1 MKVNKSILIAP
12 LNWGLGHATRCI
24 PIIRELLRSPSITVI
39 LASDGRALQLLRQEF
54 PNLTALELPAYQ
66 IHYRSTSMIWNIAGQ
81 VPKILRAIYQEQQA
95 IKQLVRDYKIDLIIS
110 DNRYGCY
117 HPAVRSIFMTHQI
130 NLRIPFRPLEYITN
144 RFNYLWLKKFET
156 VWIPDYEGETNL
168 AGNLSRSAGLE
179 EVVYLGALSRFKKKD
194 IPIKYD
200 VIVVLSGPEP
210 QRSILE
216 QKIIEQTQG
225 LPYQFL
231 LVQGKTEVQQHFFI
245 KKNIEVRSF
254 LNSVALNEAILASKI
269 VVARSGYSTLMDLMV
284 LGKKAI
290 FIPTPGQTEQEYL
303 AATCQQINV
312 STGLESRQ
320 FYSQSQESLDLQE
333 ALQLMMNAD
342 EVFSPFFEKNHL
354 SIVISRLL
362 TSLER

>member
-1 MKVNKSILIAP
+1 MKINKNILIAP

-24 PIIRELLRSPSITVI
+24 PIIRELLRYPFITVL
-39 LASDGRALQLLRQEF
+39 LASDGRALKLLRQEF
-54 PNLTALELPAYQ
+54 PTLIALELPAYQ
-66 IHYRSTSMIWNIAGQ
+66 IHYRSTNMIWNIAGQ
-81 VPKILRAIYQEQQA
+81 VPKILRAIYQERQV
-95 IKQLVRDYKIDLIIS
+95 IKQLVKDYEIDLIIS

-130 NLRIPFRPLEYITN
+130 NLRIPFRPLEYLTN
-144 RFNYLWLKKFET
+144 IFNHLWLKKFET
-156 VWIPDYEGETNL
+156 VWIPDYEGKTNL
-168 AGNLSRSAGLE
+168 AGSLSRSAGLE
-179 EVVYLGALSRFKKKD
+179 EVVYLGALSRFIKKNT
-194 IPIKYD
+194 PIKYD
-200 VIVVLSGPEP
+200 VTVVLSGPEP

-216 QKIIEQTQG
+216 QKIIEQAQN

-231 LVQGKTEVQQHFFI
+231 LVQGKTEIQQHFFI
-245 KKNIEVRSF
+245 KKNVEVHSF

-312 STGLESRQ
+312 STDLKSRQ
-320 FYSQSQESLDLQE
+320 FYSQSQAALDLEE
-333 ALQLMMNAD
+333 ALQLMMD
-342 EVFSPFFEKNHL
+342 TRQVIFPFFEKNHL
-354 SIVISRLL
+354 SIVVPQLL
-362 TSLER
+362 TSLEM